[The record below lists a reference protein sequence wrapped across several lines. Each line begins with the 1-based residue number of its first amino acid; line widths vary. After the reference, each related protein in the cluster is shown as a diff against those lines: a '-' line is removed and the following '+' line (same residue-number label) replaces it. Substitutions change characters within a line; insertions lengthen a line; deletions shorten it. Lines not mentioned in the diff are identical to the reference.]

1 MEYRQGG
8 GGGMPGPG
16 GQGGGMP
23 GPGGQG
29 GGMPGPGGQGG
40 GMGGGQGGAPPPR
53 QGGGRVGGGQ
63 GGYQAPQGAP
73 PPMANGAGGNI
84 YDYQNRIQAIQQR
97 LMQLQAQGAPP
108 SVTMQYSAM
117 LQQAQFE
124 LQQFQQKAQAAQQK
138 AQQNAR
144 MRANQVLNDPGVG
157 NTSGRYQ
164 QGIANQIMAGALGQG
179 GGRRGPGY

>member
-8 GGGMPGPG
+8 
-16 GQGGGMP
+16 
-23 GPGGQG
+23 G

-73 PPMANGAGGNI
+73 PPMANGAGGNMA
-84 YDYQNRIQAIQQR
+84 DYQGRIQAIQQHI
-97 LMQLQAQGAPP
+97 MQLQAQGAPP
-108 SVTMQYSAM
+108 SVLMQYRSM
-117 LQQAQFE
+117 MQQAQFE
-124 LQQFQQKAQAAQQK
+124 LQQFQQKTQVAQQR
-138 AQQNAR
+138 AQQEAQQQAMQWQQR
-144 MRANQVLNDPGVG
+144 PGVG
-157 NTSGRYQ
+157 NYSGDYQ
-164 QGIANQIMAGALGQG
+164 QNMANQIMAGALGQG